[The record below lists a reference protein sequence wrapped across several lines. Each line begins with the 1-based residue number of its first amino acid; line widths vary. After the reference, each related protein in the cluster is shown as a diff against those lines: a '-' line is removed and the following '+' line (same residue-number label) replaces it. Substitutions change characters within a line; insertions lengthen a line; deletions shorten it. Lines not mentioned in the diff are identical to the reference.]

1 MFHRPVLMVW
11 TRLEVKSD
19 ALKSFRGRDKGKE
32 SEVHLLEKGIPDG
45 FYKTPQQMVQSDVK
59 FPRKY

>member
-11 TRLEVKSD
+11 DKIRGEIRCTE
-19 ALKSFRGRDKGKE
+19 SFRGRVKRK
-32 SEVHLLEKGIPDG
+32 SEVHLLGKKG
-45 FYKTPQQMVQSDVK
+45 YLMALTTPQQMVQSDVK